1 MNYHVIQYVPDHVTS
16 EQVGAGA
23 IVNGAFNFFQNFSTQ
38 LNNSYLPYFKQVQ
51 HDALTL
57 STEEVAVQKESVS
70 EMPQGK

>member
-1 MNYHVIQYVPDHVTS
+1 MNYHTILYIPDHVTS

-38 LNNSYLPYFKQVQ
+38 LNNTYLPYFKQVQ
-51 HDALTL
+51 SDSL
-57 STEEVAVQKESVS
+57 SLANEEVAIQKQSVS